1 MDDCDELIP
10 EWLKFVKG
18 VVDSEDLPP
27 NISREILQ
35 QNEIL
40 RVMKKILAKKYL
52 EMFAEIAEKKDD

>member
-18 VVDSEDLPP
+18 VVGSEDLPP

-40 RVMKKILAKKYL
+40 RVIKKEPCEEAPRNICRNCR
-52 EMFAEIAEKKDD
+52 EEG